1 MVRLTTLLNTLSEQL
16 QGQLSFHSR
25 QSPPMGTGCQHI
37 FTADEYMADV
47 KDRLSLVPGNGS
59 RIKIHVGWGSVSE
72 PHPTWTFKKS

>member
-59 RIKIHVGWGSVSE
+59 RIQLLVGWGSGSA